1 MYLSG
6 CRMVEILSVDKK
18 NPNPDTLRK
27 AVEAIRSK
35 KLVIY
40 PTETVYGLAA
50 DATSNEAVSKV
61 FEAKSRP
68 SDNPISAAVNSL
80 SMSSKI
86 GKLSQKEE
94 KIIKKLLPGPL
105 TLIVESRPMVS
116 DLLTAGTGKIGIRI
130 PDHPVVLKFIE
141 LLNGPITSTSA
152 NITGNPDPLTV
163 DEAVEQVGDF
173 VEFAIDV
180 GESKVGKASTV
191 IEVTDSNVK
200 IIREGPISESKILS
214 VF

>member
-1 MYLSG
+1 
-6 CRMVEILSVDKK
+6 MVKILSVDKK

-27 AVEAIRSK
+27 AVEAIKSK

-50 DATSNEAVSKV
+50 DAYSEAAVSKV

-68 SDNPISAAVNSL
+68 SDNPISVAVNSL

-105 TLIVESRPMVS
+105 TLIVESRPDVP

-130 PDHPVVLKFIE
+130 PDHPIVLKFIK
-141 LLNGPITSTSA
+141 LLKGPITSTSA
-152 NITGNPDPLTV
+152 NIAGNPDPLTV
-163 DEAVEQVGDF
+163 NEAVEQVGGF

-180 GESKVGKASTV
+180 GESEVGEASTV
-191 IEVTDSNVK
+191 VEVTDSGVK

-214 VF
+214 VL